1 MQRPIENTVRNS
13 FLRLSVYVISLSLKF
28 SVSCFIAAE
37 EGSLLKGRLN
47 LHVSIYVLSFIAGV
61 GLLNPAGSL

>member
-1 MQRPIENTVRNS
+1 MQRPIENTGRNS
-13 FLRLSVYVISLSLKF
+13 FFTSLCLCHFSI

-37 EGSLLKGRLN
+37 EGSLLKGILN

-61 GLLNPAGSL
+61 GLLNPSGSL